1 MHYKNNNVRTYVK
14 PLALAISC
22 VSAGAV
28 QAMPFQ
34 LENGWEGEWNTTLSV
49 GSQWRAENQD
59 HDLYSGANGAL
70 VGKSGGNGGSV
81 DAGNLNYDKGDR
93 VSTIAK
99 FVTDLSLRNGD
110 MGGLV
115 RVKGWYDEALKDEDV
130 NYGSA
135 SNGYR
140 KKPLN
145 DDGYADLQKFSGVYL
160 LDAYAYNTWYVDD
173 APVQVRLGRQ
183 VVNWG
188 ESAYIQGINQINPL
202 DVPALRRPG
211 TELKEALIPVWM
223 AYMNIGLPAGI
234 SMEAFYQLKYEATA
248 IEGCG
253 HYWSVTESAI
263 GQDFGDCQVGTFLG
277 GTNPSS
283 ANKIAAGAYLPEIKG
298 KEPRDNGQWGVA
310 FRFPID
316 ALDGELGLYYLN
328 YHSRTPY
335 LGLRSTGSTTLAL
348 TEFPNAGQPGA
359 VARNA
364 RGEIVGPSWEY
375 PEDIRLYG
383 LSFTTTLAGWSIG
396 SELSYSPN
404 QPAQIN
410 GADLLNGALAGVGPA
425 GDLLQLVKVQNSSFT
440 AGWDRY
446 EKTQFQIN
454 GVNVFPNVLKAEN
467 LTVVAEAGFQW
478 NNIPQS
484 DDDRRYGRGFI
495 YGLGSSPSIPAGGNT
510 CTSPVA
516 SLVNTSP
523 AGCKNKGYVTDFAWG
538 YRLRGQLD
546 YNNFLGTS
554 ITASPY
560 AFVGQDVDGVSMDGQ
575 FNEGRITSALGITF
589 DYNKQQKLDFS
600 YVSFDNSAEYDPLHD
615 RDFYSANYSYSF

>member
-1 MHYKNNNVRTYVK
+1 MHNKNCKVDTWIK
-14 PLALAISC
+14 PLALAVSC
-22 VSAGAV
+22 ASAGAV

-59 HDLYSGANGAL
+59 SALYSAANGAL
-70 VGKSGGNGGSV
+70 SGKSGGSGGSV

-93 VSTIAK
+93 VSTVAK

-130 NYGSA
+130 NFGSA

-160 LDAYAYNTWYVDD
+160 LDAYAYNTWYFDD
-173 APVQVRLGRQ
+173 TPVQVRLGRQ
-183 VVNWG
+183 VINWG

-223 AYMNIGLPAGI
+223 GYVNIGLPAGI

-253 HYWSVTESAI
+253 HYWSVTESAV
-263 GQDFGDCQVGTFLG
+263 GQDFGDCQLGTFLG
-277 GTNPSS
+277 GTDPSS
-283 ANKIAAGAYLPEIKG
+283 PTKIAAGAYLPEVKG
-298 KEPRDNGQWGVA
+298 KDPRDSGQWGVA
-310 FRFPID
+310 FRFPLE

-335 LGLRSTGSTTLAL
+335 LGLRSTGSTTLSL
-348 TEFPNAGQPGA
+348 SQFPNAGTPGA

-364 RGEIVGPSWEY
+364 QGEIVGPSWEY
-375 PEDIRLYG
+375 PEDIRLFG
-383 LSFTTTLAGWSIG
+383 LSFSTTLGGWSIG

-404 QPAQIN
+404 QPTQIN

-425 GDLLQLVKVQNSSFT
+425 GDLLQLVKVQSSSFT

-478 NNIPQS
+478 NNVSQG

-495 YGLGSSPSIPAGGNT
+495 YGMGSSPTIPAGGDT
-510 CTSPVA
+510 CTSPVP
-516 SLVNTSP
+516 SLVNASP

-589 DYNKQQKLDFS
+589 DYNKQHKLDFS

-615 RDFYSANYSYSF
+615 RDFYGANYSYSF